1 MVGAESEVVLLPS
14 FVFVSMLSIDDACD
28 GASLWWLVLPD
39 WGFFHYI
46 LRPVK
51 VCVSR
56 LFRLEGSMEIWHSL
70 QRS

>member
-39 WGFFHYI
+39 LGFFHYI
-46 LRPVK
+46 LRPVYG
-51 VCVSR
+51 VR
-56 LFRLEGSMEIWHSL
+56 
-70 QRS
+70 